1 MIYRAL
7 LDGVVRDEPQG
18 WDTLIDS
25 FKRDYNLRGI
35 VSTKDGQFVFQG
47 DGYIY
52 LNGLALN
59 SSGTSKV
66 DLIIE
71 RSDDDGNSFIEDYKG
86 TIFIA
91 DCEFNEGTREA
102 RCKIQDDSYYAR
114 INNNKSIGVF
124 LYGSRSKN
132 NVAITPCTVYT
143 IKYFTVTTGAYI
155 TQTFNGGYEGAAFK
169 SFDVLRYMIEW
180 MTDKNVGFASSIFDT
195 GGELENWMV
204 THGRAIQLADQ
215 SVAGSAP
222 CDQTVWETNWDKV
235 KWDDALKNYSNRFN
249 LWWTIEYTTGV
260 PVFRLEKESYFRGT
274 DTVHYAF
281 DVDTIK
287 TKINSALFYA
297 KVSFGQGEMLEEQG
311 TNFPETI
318 DFVGWKDEEFQLLG
332 ESNLDATLDLR
343 TTWVTSSNVI
353 EYLLFNGTASD
364 QHYDR
369 MILMVE
375 CEFDSG
381 VNYLAVKNDFLDTGF
396 YYYNFGSTNAQIA
409 SRFLGAVPQSIAT
422 FLGAGNDEFQ
432 ASKTQTETKQYPD
445 IVFEPAVFQ
454 DDINNP
460 NFDTSLNFDTATGEY
475 TLPASGIFS
484 FKASLNFKFIPG
496 ATDPQKVIWVTLNRY
511 DSGGFSGGVLLK
523 SSLMFSMQYLDN
535 DSHSLT
541 CSTTIQGVAGDKVV
555 LKIQYFYAYGLT
567 IYPGSTFS
575 CTKSSTG
582 GGIYNTYDYNAFPA
596 FIHEINLE
604 MSNKEYKDILASK
617 GSLSEFAMANQQTRK
632 GWFDMIKLNQGR
644 AVIQLSSTK
653 NIN

>member
-47 DGYIY
+47 DGYRY
-52 LNGLALN
+52 LNDLALN

-71 RSDDDGNSFIEDYKG
+71 RSDDDGNSFVEDYKG

-155 TQTFNGGYEGAAFK
+155 TQTFNGGYEGSAFK

-215 SVAGSAP
+215 AAPGSAP

-235 KWDDALKNYSNRFN
+235 KWDDVLKNHSNRFN

-297 KVSFGQGEMLEEQG
+297 KVQFGQGEMLEEQG

-381 VNYLAVKNDFLDTGF
+381 VNYLAVKSDFLDTGF

-432 ASKTQTETKQYPD
+432 ASSTTDQSS
-445 IVFEPAVFQ
+445 VSLVLNMEPFPF
-454 DDINNP
+454 DDSTTNP
-460 NFDTSLNFDTATGEY
+460 NFDTSNNYDNATYQYIIPQSGVFTFTFDINVFISA
-475 TLPASGIFS
+475 LASYAQFGVS
-484 FKASLNFKFIPG
+484 F
-496 ATDPQKVIWVTLNRY
+496 VRY
-511 DSGGFSGGVLLK
+511 DSFGIGVNPALALHQAYFNEFYPVGNSNVTG
-523 SSLMFSMQYLDN
+523 SSTFVAN
-535 DSHSLT
+535 
-541 CSTTIQGVAGDKVV
+541 AGDKITVRISSIFASRTTV
-555 LKIQYFYAYGLT
+555 LS
-567 IYPGSTFS
+567 GSTFS

>member
-47 DGYIY
+47 DGYRY
-52 LNGLALN
+52 LNDLALN

-155 TQTFNGGYEGAAFK
+155 TQTFNGGYTGAAFK

-215 SVAGSAP
+215 AAPGSAP

-235 KWDDALKNYSNRFN
+235 KWDDVFKNHSNRFN

-260 PVFRLEKESYFRGT
+260 PVFRLEKESYFRAT

-297 KVSFGQGEMLEEQG
+297 KVQFGQGEMLEEQG
-311 TNFPETI
+311 TNF
-318 DFVGWKDEEFQLLG
+318 
-332 ESNLDATLDLR
+332 S
-343 TTWVTSSNVI
+343 
-353 EYLLFNGTASD
+353 
-364 QHYDR
+364 
-369 MILMVE
+369 
-375 CEFDSG
+375 
-381 VNYLAVKNDFLDTGF
+381 
-396 YYYNFGSTNAQIA
+396 
-409 SRFLGAVPQSIAT
+409 
-422 FLGAGNDEFQ
+422 
-432 ASKTQTETKQYPD
+432 
-445 IVFEPAVFQ
+445 
-454 DDINNP
+454 
-460 NFDTSLNFDTATGEY
+460 
-475 TLPASGIFS
+475 
-484 FKASLNFKFIPG
+484 
-496 ATDPQKVIWVTLNRY
+496 
-511 DSGGFSGGVLLK
+511 
-523 SSLMFSMQYLDN
+523 
-535 DSHSLT
+535 
-541 CSTTIQGVAGDKVV
+541 
-555 LKIQYFYAYGLT
+555 
-567 IYPGSTFS
+567 
-575 CTKSSTG
+575 
-582 GGIYNTYDYNAFPA
+582 
-596 FIHEINLE
+596 
-604 MSNKEYKDILASK
+604 
-617 GSLSEFAMANQQTRK
+617 
-632 GWFDMIKLNQGR
+632 
-644 AVIQLSSTK
+644 
-653 NIN
+653 

>member
-396 YYYNFGSTNAQIA
+396 YYYNFGATNAQIA

-460 NFDTSLNFDTATGEY
+460 NFDTSLNFDTSTWEY
-475 TLPASGIFS
+475 TLPASGVFS
-484 FKASLNFKFIPG
+484 FAAKIDFKFIPQNTG
-496 ATDPQKVIWVTLNRY
+496 TEKLIRITLNRY
-511 DSGGFSGGVLLK
+511 DSSGFSGGILLR
-523 SSLMFSMQYLDN
+523 SSLMANQTFNDN
-535 DSHSLT
+535 DQHSID
-541 CSTTIQGVAGDKVV
+541 CSTTIQGVSGDKVV
-555 LKIQYFYAYGLT
+555 LKIEYFFAYGLT
-567 IYPGSTFS
+567 VYSGSTFS